1 MGKSWQ
7 FCVYVSACAT
17 ESRPSECAGGGVSE
31 SGNGTS
37 TLIEREITTH
47 TELSK
52 YGVTLNF
59 NIVNNSRNYL
69 QILNLVR

>member
-1 MGKSWQ
+1 M
-7 FCVYVSACAT
+7 YVSACAT

-59 NIVNNSRNYL
+59 
-69 QILNLVR
+69 

>member
-1 MGKSWQ
+1 MGRSWQ

-17 ESRPSECAGGGVSE
+17 ESRPSECAGGGGVSE

-59 NIVNNSRNYL
+59 
-69 QILNLVR
+69 

>member
-1 MGKSWQ
+1 M
-7 FCVYVSACAT
+7 YVSACAT
-17 ESRPSECAGGGVSE
+17 ESRPSECAGGGGGVSE

-59 NIVNNSRNYL
+59 
-69 QILNLVR
+69 

>member
-1 MGKSWQ
+1 M
-7 FCVYVSACAT
+7 SACAT
-17 ESRPSECAGGGVSE
+17 ESRPSECAGGGGGVSE